1 MATLLFDLDGTLT
14 NPESGIVSCIEHA
27 AQSLGRVAPPR
38 EELRQYIGPPLHISL
53 ATLLNTDD
61 PALVQLAL
69 TRYRER
75 YSTIG
80 LFENTLYPFVPD
92 GLAALRHAQHRLFV
106 ATSKPTVYARRILAH
121 FDLEHC
127 FDGIYGAELT
137 GERSDKGELI
147 AYLIETERL
156 DHRMTWMIGDRPH
169 DIVGGI
175 RNGLRTIGVRWGFG
189 SEAEFTEAKANF
201 VVNDMA
207 QILSHVGA
215 T

>member
-14 NPESGIVSCIEHA
+14 NPELGIVSCIEHA

-38 EELRQYIGPPLHISL
+38 EQLRQYIGPPLHISL

-69 TRYRER
+69 TRYRDR

-80 LFENTLYPFVPD
+80 LLENTLYPFVPD
-92 GLAALRHAQHRLFV
+92 GLAALRKAQHRLFV
-106 ATSKPTVYARRILAH
+106 ATSKPTLYANRILGH
-121 FDLEHC
+121 FNFSGY
-127 FDGIYGAELT
+127 FDRIYGAELT

-147 AYLIETERL
+147 AFIIETEGL
-156 DHRMTWMIGDRPH
+156 DPRTTWIVGDRSH
-169 DIVGGI
+169 DIIGGI
-175 RNGLRTIGVRWGFG
+175 RNGIRTIGVRWGFG
-189 SEAEFTEAKANF
+189 SDAEFIEAKADF
-201 VVNDMA
+201 IVDDMA

-215 T
+215 D